1 MQGVNQM
8 QLSNLYLNKL
18 KLAVLLILVLLAM
31 LLSSCASKPV
41 VMSCSQVPAA
51 LTAHLDKTA
60 FAGDTYGDVT
70 KYAVILKRE
79 RDMCLNRIDKI
90 REWQTEKLSK

>member
-8 QLSNLYLNKL
+8 QLSNLYRNKL

-41 VMSCSQVPAA
+41 VVSCSQLLAA
-51 LTAHLDKTA
+51 LTAHLDKTV